1 MEHKE
6 KKFFPLFVDFT
17 QKRAVVIGGGKIAVR
32 RIQTLLTFV
41 GEITVIAPVQRVS
54 RLSARRGKLFIS
66 RKSLKQKILKMQTLY
81 LQ

>member
-41 GEITVIAPVQRVS
+41 GEITVIALLP
-54 RLSARRGKLFIS
+54 RLRPRLAQAMENRETPLTFRFVLRLRFPPSV
-66 RKSLKQKILKMQTLY
+66 
-81 LQ
+81 

>member
-6 KKFFPLFVDFT
+6 KKIFPLFVDFT

-41 GEITVIAPVQRVS
+41 GEITVIAP
-54 RLSARRGKLFIS
+54 A
-66 RKSLKQKILKMQTLY
+66 
-81 LQ
+81 